1 MISRPLK
8 HWLARL
14 LLTAGAL
21 AACAPALA
29 EPLAV
34 VGILQGSAVLV
45 RQSTRFALAEGAA
58 LAEGDIV
65 ETPAAAFV
73 QIEFDDATIVGV
85 GEASRLILKP
95 RLTGLKGQA
104 TPRLY
109 LLEGWLKL
117 SAKPDAAAEFGVLA
131 PAFELSAKGSSVVVR
146 LQAKTYAVFAERGGA
161 RLSQRDGARANLA
174 LKSGD
179 FAAPVA
185 DKLSVA
191 PRLPPEFTKDMPR
204 PFRDP
209 LPARAA
215 LFAKRTITLQPLGTI
230 NYADVTAWLHSEPGV
245 RLALS
250 KQWQSR
256 ASDRTFRS
264 ELAANLSAHMEWERV
279 LYPERFLPKKPKPPD
294 SRASVP
300 GLAASA
306 AASQPN

>member
-117 SAKPDAAAEFGVLA
+117 RDRK
-131 PAFELSAKGSSVVVR
+131 SVV
-146 LQAKTYAVFAERGGA
+146 
-161 RLSQRDGARANLA
+161 
-174 LKSGD
+174 
-179 FAAPVA
+179 
-185 DKLSVA
+185 
-191 PRLPPEFTKDMPR
+191 
-204 PFRDP
+204 
-209 LPARAA
+209 
-215 LFAKRTITLQPLGTI
+215 
-230 NYADVTAWLHSEPGV
+230 
-245 RLALS
+245 
-250 KQWQSR
+250 
-256 ASDRTFRS
+256 
-264 ELAANLSAHMEWERV
+264 
-279 LYPERFLPKKPKPPD
+279 
-294 SRASVP
+294 
-300 GLAASA
+300 
-306 AASQPN
+306 